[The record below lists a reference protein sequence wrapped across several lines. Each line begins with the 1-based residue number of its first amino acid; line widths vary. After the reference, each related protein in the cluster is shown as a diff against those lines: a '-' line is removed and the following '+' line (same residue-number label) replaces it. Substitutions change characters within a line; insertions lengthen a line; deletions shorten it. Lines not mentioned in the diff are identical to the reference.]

1 MIGVVERLR
10 LAPDLQDGVLF
21 VGPRA
26 VAIDP
31 DADGYSTVL
40 NAYSRNGFEQIPFVA
55 APRVAT
61 SSKAML
67 LPAVRINTSAADF
80 FPIEQ
85 MQLGRFDG
93 EHWVLFGGVFDASRK

>member
-1 MIGVVERLR
+1 VIGVVERLR

-61 SSKAML
+61 SSKAM
-67 LPAVRINTSAADF
+67 AS
-80 FPIEQ
+80 
-85 MQLGRFDG
+85 
-93 EHWVLFGGVFDASRK
+93 FGARPNAMAICPRGIASVWIRAPVAGSHSQ